1 MYKLLFLLSLIVVIT
16 LWVLEPVFMAIGSL
30 ISFVW
35 MWFSAKNAK
44 IEGEIS
50 DY

>member
-30 ISFVW
+30 ISFLCMCV
-35 MWFSAKNAK
+35 SASGAK